1 MYVKY
6 KNSVKA
12 IILYLQEWPQ
22 QPVSITNEK
31 EGQWI
36 RKLQKRAD
44 VNVRSLRWFL
54 LAGTTLAGNEIVG
67 I

>member
-31 EGQWI
+31 EGQ
-36 RKLQKRAD
+36 
-44 VNVRSLRWFL
+44 
-54 LAGTTLAGNEIVG
+54 
-67 I
+67 